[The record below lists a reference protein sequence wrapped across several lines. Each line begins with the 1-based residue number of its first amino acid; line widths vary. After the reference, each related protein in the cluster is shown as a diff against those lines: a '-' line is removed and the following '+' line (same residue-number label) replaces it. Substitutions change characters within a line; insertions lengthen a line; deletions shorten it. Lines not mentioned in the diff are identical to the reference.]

1 MTMACDE
8 LVAAALNLGIVGD
21 VPPLSS
27 SCMNSTKII
36 TLRTGELSALVPDFM
51 MLAAVAILSAS
62 AELVPDMMGE

>member
-1 MTMACDE
+1 MTMACDD

-21 VPPLSS
+21 VPSLSS
-27 SCMNSTKII
+27 SGVNLAKII
-36 TLRTGELSALVPDFM
+36 TSRTVSVGVGARFR